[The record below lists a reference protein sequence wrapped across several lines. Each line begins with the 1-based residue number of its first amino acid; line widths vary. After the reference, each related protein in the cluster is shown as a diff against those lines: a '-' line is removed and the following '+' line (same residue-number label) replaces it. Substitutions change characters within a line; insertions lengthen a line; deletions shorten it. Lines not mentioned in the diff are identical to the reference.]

1 MKKGQLMSQPLTYI
15 FAILVIGMI
24 LVFGW
29 SSIKNLLGL
38 GEQVGETKFINDLKK
53 NVDDTSKLYPGTS
66 IECSFVKKTGT
77 TNNRC
82 ELLLPDN
89 IKGMC
94 FADTKNE
101 VDFNNIIFKDIEEE
115 IRVYQTTGDKNIFF
129 STLKNKMNPLY
140 LEKLTPKIPFCLDFF
155 KKDQKIILENKGRVV
170 EATKA

>member
-1 MKKGQLMSQPLTYI
+1 MSQPLTYI

-53 NVDDTSKLYPGTS
+53 NIDDTSKLYPGTS
-66 IECSFVKKTGT
+66 IECSFVKKAGT

-82 ELLLPDN
+82 ELLIPN
-89 IKGMC
+89 SIRGIC

-101 VDFNNIIFKDIEEE
+101 VDFTKISFKDVEQE
-115 IRVYQTTGDKNIFF
+115 IRVYQTTGDKNVFF
-129 STLKNKMNPLY
+129 STVNKKINPMY
-140 LEKLTPKIPFCLDFF
+140 FEKLTTTTPFCLDFL
-155 KKDQKIILENKGRVV
+155 KNDQKIILENKGRVV
-170 EATKA
+170 EATKS